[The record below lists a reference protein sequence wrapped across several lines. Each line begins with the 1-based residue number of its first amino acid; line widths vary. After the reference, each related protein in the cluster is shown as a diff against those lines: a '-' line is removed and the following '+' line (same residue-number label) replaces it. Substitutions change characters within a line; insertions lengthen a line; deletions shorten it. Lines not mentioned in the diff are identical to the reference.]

1 LRHHSKISVA
11 LFVLLLITLSILLS
25 APIQYPLSYTQIDLS
40 GATNLAPEEKF
51 DIMAQAEA
59 SKKTP
64 AKAYL
69 LIFSD
74 VSWLASILDSGFDIF
89 TQDGSKNS
97 KIEFECIPGFMS
109 TYSLNV
115 QKKSEAGNLLL
126 VTIQDGYLLDGV
138 STQAEYGIASLSGY
152 CGEAEDIDLNDLK
165 TSTQL
170 QREKEEA
177 AEGAF
182 EEEMQRRKEAGYRQ
196 TNDSVIAQLMFRD
209 RCTPLRLNS
218 FNQTILWNC
227 VNGTV
232 ATP

>member
-1 LRHHSKISVA
+1 
-11 LFVLLLITLSILLS
+11 
-25 APIQYPLSYTQIDLS
+25 
-40 GATNLAPEEKF
+40 
-51 DIMAQAEA
+51 M
-59 SKKTP
+59 
-64 AKAYL
+64 
-69 LIFSD
+69 
-74 VSWLASILDSGFDIF
+74 
-89 TQDGSKNS
+89 
-97 KIEFECIPGFMS
+97 
-109 TYSLNV
+109 
-115 QKKSEAGNLLL
+115 
-126 VTIQDGYLLDGV
+126 